1 MSTGPANRSLGTRS
15 TDRRVKC
22 GGRQYPSAPILPSA
36 FRRGDLDLARFLQTA
51 AGSASELEYRLARDL
66 GLLQGLDYDGQAEEV
81 RQMLAAPLKTLR
93 ADG

>member
-1 MSTGPANRSLGTRS
+1 
-15 TDRRVKC
+15 
-22 GGRQYPSAPILPSA
+22 
-36 FRRGDLDLARFLQTA
+36 
-51 AGSASELEYRLARDL
+51 LEYRLARDL